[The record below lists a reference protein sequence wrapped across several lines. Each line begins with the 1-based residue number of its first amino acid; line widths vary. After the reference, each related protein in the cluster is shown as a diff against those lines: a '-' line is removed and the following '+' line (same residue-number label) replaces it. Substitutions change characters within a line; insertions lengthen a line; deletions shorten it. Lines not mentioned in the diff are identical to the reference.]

1 MGEVN
6 RVVARF
12 LDGRVL
18 KGTTKDFLPNRP
30 KFHLHPL
37 DNGPPEVIDC
47 RNLKAVFF
55 VRDFAGDAGRKDIK
69 GFGHLPVEANQGK
82 KISVVFKDGEVI
94 YGYTLAYSRERDGFF
109 VVPADPGSNNVR
121 IYVLKNAAQKILV
134 GPQAEAFN
142 PQPDADAA

>member
-1 MGEVN
+1 MGEIN

-18 KGTTKDFLPNRP
+18 KGTTEDFLPNRP

-37 DNGPPEVIDC
+37 GNAPPEVVAC
-47 RNLKAVFF
+47 RDLKAVFF
-55 VRDFAGDAGRKDIK
+55 VRDFSGDAARKDMK

-94 YGYTLAYSRERDGFF
+94 SGYTLAYSREREGFF
-109 VVPADPGSNNVR
+109 VVPADPGSNNIR
-121 IYVLKNAAQKILV
+121 IYVLRGAAQKVLV
-134 GPQAEAFN
+134 GPQADEFFRRN
-142 PQPDADAA
+142 ADAA